1 MRMGESSFK
10 WLCLCSLV
18 MYQPWFRLGP
28 LVTFVMNRSCMLTL
42 LRIGNNR
49 LGVDWRYW
57 VWITL
62 RVYGAVLDSH

>member
-1 MRMGESSFK
+1 MCQL
-10 WLCLCSLV
+10 WL
-18 MYQPWFRLGP
+18 RLGP

-62 RVYGAVLDSH
+62 RVYGGSMNSQHYLVKWESQQGIKIY